1 MKKIISLFICMAVV
15 CGAVP
20 CVFAYEFPSEFWG
33 LKSEYE
39 RAMNNGDN
47 WNVAC
52 YGMRILSLLLTE
64 PTNADTK
71 NTIVNTFEQT
81 GNAYAACG
89 DYDSAADVFDAQY
102 NYVCRFGDE
111 YHDYKITSDAK
122 RRQFVSQSELY
133 TDNGPSV
140 YFGAKN
146 EKRSGV
152 LFGFCSNAETRTK
165 ADNAS
170 MVLMYQEIKD
180 SLSGYNK
187 GVMRDADSKNLAVE
201 FALNCPKEG
210 DDIRRIKSFDDNL
223 RDISDMFS
231 QYSDTPVYLRFAAEF
246 DIWENKAEA
255 DEFKAAF
262 RYVSDFFHNRNSNV
276 AVVWSPNQVS
286 NWYIN
291 TDDYYPGD
299 EYVDWVGISSYAHKY
314 FRGDKTQPWNSQ
326 IAFKAGD
333 SSEPVRAIQ
342 KIVETYGNR
351 KPIMLSEFGSGH
363 TLVKTGESMSDFAL
377 TRLKQYLGYI
387 PMVYP
392 QVKLMAYFDW
402 YVDSPDEKYD
412 YRLSENSEMQNEFLN
427 MTKGSR
433 FIQGS
438 YNGETDMNY
447 RRFEGGET
455 VESIFPVACYARK
468 FGAEPKS
475 AVYFIDGEYVGQS
488 SDIPY
493 MEYIDASD
501 FGGGR
506 HTLKAITLFS
516 DGETLTKEVPI
527 YIREPYD
534 DITVRISGER
544 IRFDREPILYNDRTM
559 VPMRKIFEELG
570 ADVSWNDSEQTA
582 TGKKGDRTVKVT
594 VNSKTMYVNNK
605 KITLDTA
612 PIVVSARTLVPVRAV
627 AEGLGCDV
635 DWTERTSTV
644 DIEPKEFK
652 WSAWTDE
659 LPNDVDDD
667 LYYIEKRDEYRYRTC
682 RREYKT
688 SEDGVYLGHWPIK
701 EEKIYGEWSDWQRE
715 RVSESSSR
723 EVETKTEYE
732 PKRYKF
738 AHYCTG
744 AIDDVNN
751 RYMTADYKF
760 HDQCI
765 RHDIGWFDYMLPAAP
780 DGQGGYVTYNS
791 DGELNRCSNGC
802 YRYYVM
808 DESGGEYTMYRYRT
822 IGWLYYYQWWGDWT
836 DWSDWDT
843 DDPNDFDIDDDT
855 RIDVERRTV
864 VRYKE
869 KG

>member
-1 MKKIISLFICMAVV
+1 M
-15 CGAVP
+15 
-20 CVFAYEFPSEFWG
+20 
-33 LKSEYE
+33 
-39 RAMNNGDN
+39 
-47 WNVAC
+47 
-52 YGMRILSLLLTE
+52 
-64 PTNADTK
+64 
-71 NTIVNTFEQT
+71 
-81 GNAYAACG
+81 
-89 DYDSAADVFDAQY
+89 
-102 NYVCRFGDE
+102 
-111 YHDYKITSDAK
+111 
-122 RRQFVSQSELY
+122 
-133 TDNGPSV
+133 
-140 YFGAKN
+140 
-146 EKRSGV
+146 
-152 LFGFCSNAETRTK
+152 
-165 ADNAS
+165 
-170 MVLMYQEIKD
+170 
-180 SLSGYNK
+180 
-187 GVMRDADSKNLAVE
+187 
-201 FALNCPKEG
+201 
-210 DDIRRIKSFDDNL
+210 
-223 RDISDMFS
+223 
-231 QYSDTPVYLRFAAEF
+231 
-246 DIWENKAEA
+246 
-255 DEFKAAF
+255 
-262 RYVSDFFHNRNSNV
+262 
-276 AVVWSPNQVS
+276 
-286 NWYIN
+286 
-291 TDDYYPGD
+291 
-299 EYVDWVGISSYAHKY
+299 
-314 FRGDKTQPWNSQ
+314 
-326 IAFKAGD
+326 
-333 SSEPVRAIQ
+333 
-342 KIVETYGNR
+342 
-351 KPIMLSEFGSGH
+351 
-363 TLVKTGESMSDFAL
+363 
-377 TRLKQYLGYI
+377 
-387 PMVYP
+387 
-392 QVKLMAYFDW
+392 
-402 YVDSPDEKYD
+402 
-412 YRLSENSEMQNEFLN
+412 
-427 MTKGSR
+427 
-433 FIQGS
+433 
-438 YNGETDMNY
+438 
-447 RRFEGGET
+447 
-455 VESIFPVACYARK
+455 
-468 FGAEPKS
+468 
-475 AVYFIDGEYVGQS
+475 
-488 SDIPY
+488 
-493 MEYIDASD
+493 
-501 FGGGR
+501 
-506 HTLKAITLFS
+506 
-516 DGETLTKEVPI
+516 PI

-582 TGKKGDRTVKVT
+582 TGKKDDRTVKVT

-715 RVSESSSR
+715 SVSESSSR

-808 DESGGEYTMYRYRT
+808 DESGGEYTMYRYRK

-836 DWSDWDT
+836 DCRIGTPMTRMILMLMMIRESMLNGA
-843 DDPNDFDIDDDT
+843 PLCDIKKRDKILKKFMMVKIAAC
-855 RIDVERRTV
+855 RHIHFRLCRRADGRREINMKKTNKIIGGIV
-864 VRYKE
+864 VTSLAASIIGGCYKFEAE
-869 KG
+869 KNVVPCLYASPS